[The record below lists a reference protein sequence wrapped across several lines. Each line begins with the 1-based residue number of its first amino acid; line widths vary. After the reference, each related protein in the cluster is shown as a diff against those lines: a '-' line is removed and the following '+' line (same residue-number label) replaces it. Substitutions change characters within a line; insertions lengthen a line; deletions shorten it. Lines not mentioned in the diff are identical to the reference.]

1 MSAVLL
7 PFPPRQGDQA
17 PTCLLSLPPLSAGK
31 VIKPDTFLNLRDE
44 GMPVHGR
51 PYMKGNMYVHFI
63 VEFPTTLDEAV
74 ITQLRKVLP
83 IGPPAASSE
92 TDMDSDDTHEV
103 GGATECMERGRGAWV
118 GG

>member
-1 MSAVLL
+1 MIEPQPAS
-7 PFPPRQGDQA
+7 PPPPA
-17 PTCLLSLPPLSAGK
+17 PAGK

-83 IGPPAASSE
+83 IGPPTASSE

-103 GGATECMERGRGAWV
+103 GDATECVEGGRGAWV
-118 GG
+118 GGWVNLQSNLIRI